1 MLSTFGISLLHLYLW
16 IFESKIAHNIGEKI
30 DKNKKIS
37 CHFELGIN
45 DQRLEV
51 KPHDS

>member
-1 MLSTFGISLLHLYLW
+1 M
-16 IFESKIAHNIGEKI
+16 EEKI
-30 DKNKKIS
+30 DKNKNQLS
-37 CHFELGIN
+37 FELGIN